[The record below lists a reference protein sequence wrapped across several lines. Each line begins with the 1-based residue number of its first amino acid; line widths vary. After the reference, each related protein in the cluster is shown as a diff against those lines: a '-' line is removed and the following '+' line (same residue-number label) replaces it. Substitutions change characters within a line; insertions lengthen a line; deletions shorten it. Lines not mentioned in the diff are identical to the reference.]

1 MSCQARVLN
10 EEKQLPVSHEVY
22 HTTKECGQE
31 ASHVELIDDGD
42 AEMKLCTCCTRRYKA
57 NDSWYGFFDCG
68 FPPMARIFGSNWYY
82 EMIRLEDIE
91 SDVEEEAEEVE
102 EEAEDAEEE
111 EKVEEDEKVED
122 AEEEAE
128 AEAEEEAEE
137 AEEEEVPVLELPET
151 LASEEEE
158 AEAPA
163 AEVEEITEMMKV
175 TSIIDKKEE
184 ISQKIKTLK
193 TQLKKPGL
201 DLKTMQA
208 YNKEII
214 ELRTTLRKMK

>member
-91 SDVEEEAEEVE
+91 SDVEEEEVE
-102 EEAEDAEEE
+102 E
-111 EKVEEDEKVED
+111 
-122 AEEEAE
+122 
-128 AEAEEEAEE
+128 EE
-137 AEEEEVPVLELPET
+137 AEEEEEVPILELPET

-158 AEAPA
+158 AAEAPA

-175 TSIIDKKEE
+175 SSIIDKKEE

>member
-1 MSCQARVLN
+1 VPFLLAPRMSCQARVLN

-57 NDSWYGFFDCG
+57 NDSWYGFFDCR
-68 FPPMARIFGSNWYY
+68 FPPMARIFGSDWYY
-82 EMIRLEDIE
+82 EMMRLEDIE
-91 SDVEEEAEEVE
+91 SDVE
-102 EEAEDAEEE
+102 DAEEE
-111 EKVEEDEKVED
+111 EEEEQED
-122 AEEEAE
+122 AEDEVPVLELPETHAE
-128 AEAEEEAEE
+128 D
-137 AEEEEVPVLELPET
+137 EVPVLELPET
-151 LASEEEE
+151 LSAEEEE
-158 AEAPA
+158 VEAPPP
-163 AEVEEITEMMKV
+163 EVEEITEIMKV
-175 TSIIDKKEE
+175 SSIIDKKEE

-193 TQLKKPGL
+193 TQLKNPRL
-201 DLKTMQA
+201 DIKIMQA

>member
-111 EKVEEDEKVED
+111 EKVED
-122 AEEEAE
+122 
-128 AEAEEEAEE
+128 AEE
-137 AEEEEVPVLELPET
+137 AEEEEEEVAEEDEVPILELPET
-151 LASEEEE
+151 LASEEEEEE

-175 TSIIDKKEE
+175 SSIIDKKEE

-201 DLKTMQA
+201 DIKTMQA